1 MGYVISF
8 SRAVRDFFGDVYDAF
23 VQGMG
28 DLGEQQRADWLRD
41 AEERTRQAVN
51 DLREEMHRM
60 RAELH
65 RMDAHLAMHRA
76 ETMALFAEL
85 RAELRSEF
93 QQGQAR
99 QTGHLLR
106 WMFLFWIGQVAALAG
121 ILALW
126 KG

>member
-1 MGYVISF
+1 
-8 SRAVRDFFGDVYDAF
+8 
-23 VQGMG
+23 MG

-51 DLREEMHRM
+51 DLREGMYRL
-60 RAELH
+60 RAEMQ

-85 RAELRSEF
+85 RSEF
-93 QQGQAR
+93 QQNQAQ
-99 QTGHLLR
+99 QTGSQLR
-106 WMFLFWIGQVAALAG
+106 WMFLFWIGQVAALVG